1 MSCGVGHRRGSDPML
16 LWHQPVATAP
26 IGLLAWKP
34 PYAMGAALE
43 KTKKKKKSI
52 VFKYVSYNKNKFL
65 KYYLYYIKICKILG
79 HKCDKIHAKS
89 ENLKALLREIK
100 EGLNKWSDILMSQKT
115 QYS

>member
-1 MSCGVGHRRGSDPML
+1 MRLGSGVA
-16 LWHQPVATAP
+16 VALTVAGNYSSNWTP
-26 IGLLAWKP
+26 S
-34 PYAMGAALE
+34 LE
-43 KTKKKKKSI
+43 TSICHGCSPRKDKKKKKSI